1 MDNDDTEAT
10 YAVYCYYRDGGKVKE
25 LIESG
30 LSLEDAKALVKDP
43 ESSSRHCSSDSR
55 QPSSPPVCSVDLA
68 ATGVSSRY
76 GLDG

>member
-43 ESSSRHCSSDSR
+43 ESSSRHCSEKTALQR
-55 QPSSPPVCSVDLA
+55 P
-68 ATGVSSRY
+68 GVWFF
-76 GLDG
+76 GWTAE